1 MYNKISLLWF
11 LFFLMEVTLMVY
23 VNIIDAGHGDCILLD
38 FTHTLILIDSG
49 PKTFLIRRNVIEKL
63 KGLLNDRKIDIA
75 IVTHN
80 DDDHIGGYEY
90 VISAGIKIEKF
101 IFNSLSI
108 CGKIFTEH
116 EKQIS
121 YNQDVNLDACIKD
134 KRISLEELVFG
145 NEPVFINNIKIM
157 PLTPTIDALNYM
169 HDNYIKKNQPQISAD
184 DKIEPTLLECIE
196 EVVNSSDKFL
206 PDRSITNRTS
216 LSLIIEYNAFRG
228 LFLGDAW
235 ASDII
240 ESFRLNQVEPDF
252 CVTKLSHHGSERNVN
267 SELINII
274 GKTEYIIC
282 ADKSKHNHPNNKTF
296 ARILSQFP
304 QATFH
309 FSSDND
315 NVRSIFSENNVLEYQ
330 VLCTYSSNGV
340 NVRYYECS

>member
-1 MYNKISLLWF
+1 MP
-11 LFFLMEVTLMVY
+11 
-23 VNIIDAGHGDCILLD
+23 IINVLDAGHGDCILLD
-38 FTHTLILIDSG
+38 FIHTLILIDSG

-63 KGLLNDRKIDIA
+63 KYLLNDRTIDIA

-90 VISAGIKIEKF
+90 VISSGIKIEKF
-101 IFNSLSI
+101 IFNSLNI
-108 CGKIFTEH
+108 CGEIFTDH
-116 EKQIS
+116 EQQIS
-121 YNQDVNLDACIKD
+121 YNQDVNLGTFIKD
-134 KRISLEELVFG
+134 KGISLEALVFG
-145 NEPVFINNIKIM
+145 NEPIIINDIKLI
-157 PLTPTIDALNYM
+157 PLTPTIGSLQYM
-169 HDNYIKKNQPQISAD
+169 HDDYLIKNQPQISSD
-184 DKIEPTLLECIE
+184 ENLEPTLAECIE
-196 EVVNSSDKFL
+196 EITNGNDKFI

-216 LSLIIEYNAFRG
+216 LSLIIEYNSFRG

-240 ESFRLNQVEPDF
+240 ECFRLNQIEPGF
-252 CVTKLSHHGSERNVN
+252 CVTKLSHHGSEKNTN

-274 GKTEYIIC
+274 GKTEYIFC
-282 ADKSKHNHPNNKTF
+282 ADKSKHNHPNNKTI
-296 ARILSQFP
+296 ARILSQFQ

-315 NVRSIFSENNVLEYQ
+315 KVRSIFSENNVLGCQ